1 MTRLMLSHIQVK
13 DGILEDEKYK
23 YLFSVEAVNE
33 LVNKGIPFREAYKQ
47 VGNTIDKGEFN
58 FDYKRQLHHT
68 HEGSIGNLSNDKI
81 VKEMEKVLQK
91 FA

>member
-1 MTRLMLSHIQVK
+1 MTRLMLSHIEVK

-33 LVNKGIPFREAYKQ
+33 LVNKGVPFREAYKQ
-47 VGNTIDKGEFN
+47 VGNQIDKGEFRY
-58 FDYKRQLHHT
+58 DYKQKLHHT
-68 HEGSIGNLSNDKI
+68 HEGSIGNLSNDRI
-81 VKEMEKVLQK
+81 EAEMEKVLRK